1 MLLSARMPDLS
12 ALEVLL
18 AIARTGSLG
27 AAGREIGLTQ
37 QAVSARLTSLESQT
51 GVRLVVRTTRGSQL
65 TQAGV
70 VVAEWADQLIGVA
83 QRVDAGIAT
92 LRTESRIRVKVAA
105 SLTIAEQLM
114 PRWLVSMK
122 ADASRGGVSAP
133 DVILTAMNSEHAIAA
148 VQEGTTADVGFIEA
162 PGVPKELR
170 SRVIAHDELVVIVQP
185 THKWARRSTPI
196 SADEL
201 SNTPLVSREPGSGTR
216 ESLLAALRRSL
227 GESVNQ
233 AAPVIEL
240 SSATAMRAAVL
251 AGAGPAVMSRL
262 SAADDLALHR
272 LRAVPVANLDLK
284 RDLRAIWLGARTPPA
299 GAVRELLSHIVRQR
313 TSSRLA

>member
-1 MLLSARMPDLS
+1 MPDLS